1 NPYARGDHVRPR
13 IVQATVIEP
22 RIPWIY
28 PWGASII
35 LSHILKSFQ
44 VRAFQI
50 RLKGHAVF
58 PVIGVNALLHQFRQ
72 LLYS

>member
-1 NPYARGDHVRPR
+1 MLI
-13 IVQATVIEP
+13 IVTDAHEDTLAVLINSEDRFFFLISHDLEP
-22 RIPWIY
+22 
-28 PWGASII
+28 
-35 LSHILKSFQ
+35 LQ
-44 VRAFQI
+44 VRAFKI